1 MSIMTIESRLE
12 LDSTEIKANQVLEE
26 VVEGKLILARVVVSK
41 QILILYR
48 AQVILIPIGEDNR

>member
-1 MSIMTIESRLE
+1 MTIESRLE